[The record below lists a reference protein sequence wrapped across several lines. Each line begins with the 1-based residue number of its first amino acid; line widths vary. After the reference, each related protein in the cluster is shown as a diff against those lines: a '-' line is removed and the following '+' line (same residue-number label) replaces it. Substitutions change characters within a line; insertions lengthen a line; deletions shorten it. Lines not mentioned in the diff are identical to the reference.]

1 MGRRRGRKGMEKIHH
16 YSDGAKAIVLEKLVP
31 FLNEEPAVLFAYL
44 HGSFLEERGFHDID
58 IAIYVDPELVPREK
72 ALDYEIS
79 LSASLDHLIG
89 LPCDVKVL
97 NYAPLGFAYYVT
109 KGRVL
114 ISRDEELR
122 YNFVERTW
130 LQYLDF
136 EPHRKELLRELFGA
150 GESRLPNTSNTNMD

>member
-1 MGRRRGRKGMEKIHH
+1 MEKIHH
-16 YSDGAKAIVLEKLVP
+16 YSDGSKAIILEKLEAI
-31 FLNEEPAVLFAYL
+31 LKKEPAVVFAYL

-58 IAIYVDPELVPREK
+58 IAIYVDPVLVPREK
-72 ALDYEIS
+72 ALDYELS
-79 LSASLDHLIG
+79 LSANLDHIIG

-122 YNFVERTW
+122 CNFVERTW

-136 EPHRKELLRELFGA
+136 EPYRKELLRDLFGA
-150 GESRLPNTSNTNMD
+150 GESRSPDA